1 MILQIILQI
10 IFILLGFALLIK
22 GADIFIDGSCAIA
35 KRYKISDFIIGMTL
49 VAFGTSAPEMAVSI
63 ISAVKGNSGIAL
75 GNVLGSNMAN
85 ICLILGIIA
94 IIAPITIRKSIVWRE
109 IPFCLATAIALTI
122 ILTTNNSPFL
132 VSRIEALVLLAG
144 LAIYTFFMFMPDHK
158 DMVPEAEEHPH
169 KMYISISMTVGGLV
183 ALVFGGD
190 LVVKNSIKMAQE
202 FGVSE
207 SMIGLTIVALGT
219 SLPEL
224 AASLTALKKGKTD
237 IIIGNIVG
245 SNILNTCLVLGSAA
259 IIKPLAFTKSFALDG
274 SIALI
279 AALSLFL
286 FMFIGN
292 KHQLCKWKGVL
303 LTALYAGY
311 MGYVIYRK

>member
-1 MILQIILQI
+1 MILQI

-22 GADIFIDGSCAIA
+22 GSDIFIDGSCAIA
-35 KRYKISDFIIGMTL
+35 KRYNISDFIVGMSL

-85 ICLILGIIA
+85 ICLILGVIA
-94 IIAPITIRKSIVWRE
+94 IITPITIRKSIVRRE
-109 IPFCLATAIALTI
+109 IPFCLATAVVLAV
-122 ILTTNNSPFL
+122 ILVTNNTTFL
-132 VSRIEALVLLAG
+132 VSRIEASVLLAG
-144 LAIYTFFMFMPDHK
+144 LAIYILFMFMPGQK
-158 DMVPEAEEHPH
+158 DLIPEAESHPH
-169 KMYISISMTVGGLV
+169 TLFISTLMTIGGLV
-183 ALVFGGD
+183 ALVLGGD
-190 LVVKNSIKMAQE
+190 MVVKNSIKVAQN

-224 AASLTALKKGKTD
+224 AASLTALKKGKPD

-259 IIKPLAFTKSFALDG
+259 IIKPLSSTKSFTLDA
-274 SIALI
+274 SIATV

-286 FMFIGN
+286 FMFTGKKN
-292 KHQLCKWKGVL
+292 QLNRWKGIL
-303 LTALYAGY
+303 LITLYAAY